1 LVDEFRKLASSY
13 LDQPGHFVIVSHLRK
28 AIGQQL
34 AGAIRRSPPMKQ
46 KPTASSSSTSRYEY
60 PPVWVKTTDIFR
72 RHEHP
77 RRAGRL
83 PFNSARRLRSARGR
97 IARKTFSSP
106 LAAGAHAVTQDPTS

>member
-1 LVDEFRKLASSY
+1 
-13 LDQPGHFVIVSHLRK
+13 LRK
-28 AIGQQL
+28 AIGQQIGGRNSPL
-34 AGAIRRSPPMKQ
+34 AAHEAKADRFLILDV
-46 KPTASSSSTSRYEY
+46 ARYEY

-83 PFNSARRLRSARGR
+83 PFNSARHLRSARGR